1 MILCGDIMNPGRR
14 VEVPHPE
21 MVRLHLHQERD
32 WVVHQRLTLLNLI
45 LELPESVTLADIC
58 RGLNI
63 PLSTAY
69 VWLRAWRKH
78 GYGGLTHPLE
88 TGEGSPG
95 RRAALDDDDLVEL
108 RQLLEKQPGWTTTQV
123 RELIAHHW
131 NVNYSASQVSRILR
145 NKLEMHF
152 GKPYPHDFRRPPD
165 AEAQLENS
173 LIQAYSDLMDQGLE
187 EKEIAL
193 GFLDEASPQL
203 TANTVRVWHFGK
215 GEVAKDTT
223 KRKANTIGFYAVAGH
238 SVHDFLANSTASAI
252 AEFLRKIREAN
263 AEYGVVVAVLD
274 NFASHRAAALQKAA
288 EDNDILLVY
297 LPPYSPDLNPIEF
310 IWKSIKR
317 AISAR
322 FIHSADEM
330 QQVIT
335 AGWNEAAQH
344 CSFAKRWIQRFAGS
358 VIDYKPVCT

>member
-1 MILCGDIMNPGRR
+1 MNPGRR
-14 VEVPHPE
+14 VEVPHAE
-21 MVRLHLHQERD
+21 MVRLHLAQEHD
-32 WVVHQRLTLLNLI
+32 WIIRQRLTLLNLI

-69 VWLRAWRKH
+69 VWLRAWREH
-78 GYGGLTHPLE
+78 GYPGLSHPLE

-95 RRAALDDDDLVEL
+95 RRAALSDTDLAQL
-108 RQLLEKQPGWTTTQV
+108 RQLLEAQPVWTTTQV
-123 RELIAHHW
+123 RDLIKRQW
-131 NVNYSASQVSRILR
+131 NIDYSPSQVARILR
-145 NKLEMHF
+145 NKLKMHF
-152 GKPYPHDFRRPPD
+152 GKPYPHDSRRPPD
-165 AEAQLENS
+165 AEERLENS
-173 LIQAYSDLMDQGLE
+173 LIQVYSDLMDQGFS

-215 GEVAKDTT
+215 GQSVKDTT
-223 KRKANTIGFYAVAGH
+223 KRKANTIGFYAVAGR
-238 SVHDFLANSTASAI
+238 SVHDFLDGSTADSI
-252 AEFLRKIREAN
+252 AEFLPKIRKAN
-263 AEYGVVVAVLD
+263 ADYGVVVVVLD
-274 NFASHRAAALQKAA
+274 NFTSHRAAVLQQAA

-317 AISAR
+317 AISVH
-322 FIHSADEM
+322 FISSTDEM

-335 AGWNEAAQH
+335 DDWNDCVQYL
-344 CSFAKRWIQRFAGS
+344 SFAKNWIERFVGS
-358 VIDYKPVCT
+358 VISYKEICA